1 MASITPWG
9 KRIVPVLKRDSV
21 RRAVQSGVRHT
32 GRGLLEYRDIKFE
45 VGVVETADGSAL
57 VRLGNTQVITGVKA
71 GLGRPF
77 PDTPNEGVLIVNA
90 EILPHASPY
99 SEIGPPDEFAIE
111 LARVVD
117 RGIRH
122 SGYVDLQRLAVD
134 PGSSAYVLW
143 VDIYVVNDD
152 GNLVDAANIAT
163 VLALANTALPGI
175 RRRESGEPTLDRENR
190 VRLPLTDRV
199 PISVSIG
206 KIGDRLLVDPDFD
219 EEYSLDGRIALTV
232 ANNSVVSA
240 QKTLGYF
247 TQREIERAIDTA
259 LEIAPHIASRIGVSQ
274 KVS

>member
-21 RRAVQSGVRHT
+21 RRAVQSGIRTT
-32 GRGLLEYRDIKFE
+32 GRGLLEYREIRSE
-45 VGVVETADGSAL
+45 VGVIETADGSAV
-57 VRLGNTQVITGVKA
+57 VRLGNTQVIAGVKA

-77 PDTPNEGVLIVNA
+77 PDAPNEGVLIVNA

-122 SGYVDLQRLAVD
+122 SGYIDMQRLAVD

-152 GNLVDAANIAT
+152 GNLIDAANMAS
-163 VLALANTALPGI
+163 VLALAHTSLPGI
-175 RRRESGEPTLDRENR
+175 RRKETGEPSLDRDNR
-190 VRLPLTDRV
+190 AVLPTTDRV
-199 PISVSIG
+199 PIAISIG
-206 KIGDRLLVDPDFD
+206 KIGDKLLVDPDFD
-219 EEYSLDGRIALTV
+219 EEYSLDGRVSITV
-232 ANNSVVSA
+232 ANNHVVSA

-247 TQREIERAIDTA
+247 TQREVERAIDIA
-259 LEIAPHIASRIGVSQ
+259 LDMAPQVLARLRHGSP
-274 KVS
+274 